1 MSEVSPVQDGSSG
14 GSVTTVVRAH
24 IKPGKEPQYEEW
36 LHGINEECSQFAGF
50 QGATVFRPDD
60 ESHPHPEYVI
70 VVRFAT
76 YSDLRRWEGS
86 QQFAEWR
93 NRLEP
98 LLRDDLSVDS
108 VSGMETW
115 FTLPGHSVVV
125 PPPKYKMAVV
135 ATIGASPFVLVLI
148 PFLIGVLQGVVPPIV
163 VALIIVFV
171 MSIAMTWGTM
181 PLLSWLGRRW
191 LYPVK

>member
-1 MSEVSPVQDGSSG
+1 M
-14 GSVTTVVRAH
+14 
-24 IKPGKEPQYEEW
+24 
-36 LHGINEECSQFAGF
+36 
-50 QGATVFRPDD
+50 
-60 ESHPHPEYVI
+60 
-70 VVRFAT
+70 VRFAN

-86 QQFAEWR
+86 QQLAEWR

-98 LLRDDLSVDS
+98 LLRDDLAVDS

-115 FTLPGHSVVV
+115 FTLPGHSVIV

-135 ATIGASPFVLVLI
+135 ATIGALPFVLVFI
-148 PFLIGVLQGVVPPIV
+148 PFLIAVLDGVVPPIV
-163 VALIIVFV
+163 VALIILFV

-181 PLLSWLGRRW
+181 PLLSWLARWW

>member
-1 MSEVSPVQDGSSG
+1 M
-14 GSVTTVVRAH
+14 
-24 IKPGKEPQYEEW
+24 
-36 LHGINEECSQFAGF
+36 
-50 QGATVFRPDD
+50 
-60 ESHPHPEYVI
+60 
-70 VVRFAT
+70 VRFAN

-86 QQFAEWR
+86 QQLVEWR

-98 LLRDDLSVDS
+98 LLRDDLAVDS

-115 FTLPGHSVVV
+115 FTLPRHSVMV

-135 ATIGASPFVLVLI
+135 ATIGALPFVLVFI
-148 PFLIGVLQGVVPPIV
+148 PFLIAVLDGVVPPIV
-163 VALIIVFV
+163 VALIILFV

-181 PLLSWLGRRW
+181 PLLSWLARWW

>member
-1 MSEVSPVQDGSSG
+1 MSEVSPVQEGSTG

-24 IKPGKEPQYEEW
+24 IKPGKEPEYEEW

-70 VVRFAT
+70 VVRFAN

-86 QQFAEWR
+86 LQLAEWHH
-93 NRLEP
+93 RLEP
-98 LLRDDLSVDS
+98 LLRDDISVDS

-115 FTLPGHSVVV
+115 FTLPGHSVMV

-135 ATIGASPFVLVLI
+135 ATIGATLRAGFHT
-148 PFLIGVLQGVVPPIV
+148 VPDRSAGWGSAANRRCADNPVRYVNRHDVGNHAFAV
-163 VALIIVFV
+163 VAR
-171 MSIAMTWGTM
+171 
-181 PLLSWLGRRW
+181 P
-191 LYPVK
+191 

>member
-1 MSEVSPVQDGSSG
+1 MSEASLIQDGDAG
-14 GSVTTVVRAH
+14 GSITTVVRAH
-24 IKPGKEPQYEEW
+24 IKPGKEEDYEQW
-36 LHGINEECSQFAGF
+36 LHGINEECGRFAGF

-70 VVRFAT
+70 VVRFAA
-76 YSDLRRWEGS
+76 YSDFRRWEAS
-86 QQFAEWR
+86 QQLAEWR
-93 NRLEP
+93 HRLEP

-115 FTLPGHSVVV
+115 FALPGHSVVV

-135 ATIGASPFVLVLI
+135 ASVGAAPFVLILI
-148 PFLIGVLQGVVPPIV
+148 PLLISSLEGVVPPIV
-163 VALIIVFV
+163 VALIILMI
-171 MSIAMTWGTM
+171 MSTAMTWGTM
-181 PLLSWLGRRW
+181 PLLSWLARRW